1 MGRDQTTGETGDAV
15 GERESND
22 RQGKEGGRRV
32 SKEGW
37 VAGHQRGTRQEVRGD
52 VEMGFSV
59 NREEMKPRDPR
70 RGQGGWKEVGTPAW
84 RGHRGLRPADPG
96 GGASKAQAKREEPQA
111 PRNAASGALTPPS
124 TSARAALTSPDPHG
138 PVPVASRAAAAA
150 VPQAPQNPP
159 APAKTFPINLQL
171 RRGLRRHTLRA
182 PAPPPSR

>member
-1 MGRDQTTGETGDAV
+1 
-15 GERESND
+15 
-22 RQGKEGGRRV
+22 
-32 SKEGW
+32 
-37 VAGHQRGTRQEVRGD
+37 
-52 VEMGFSV
+52 MGFSV

-84 RGHRGLRPADPG
+84 SSHRGLCPADPG
-96 GGASKAQAKREEPQA
+96 GGASKAQAKREESQA

-150 VPQAPQNPP
+150 VPQAPQNPL